1 MKKLYCMIFI
11 LMISFCAFA
20 KEKPLQV
27 TETEW
32 GFQVSNI
39 NSKGKIICKGYLD
52 CKLPEDVF
60 VILRTKDSIFNI
72 EVFAEEIV
80 NNKHNS
86 NVFILNE
93 KGFSELERNKKTESG
108 ADTGLV
114 LLDIAIAISEA
125 TEKEGFYL
133 GDSCESLL
141 VLTQKG
147 KISQVEAYQNGRN
160 LQLIISDLQKANPT
174 QLEVLVTEKK
184 AEKEKLSSNKA
195 SINDKSEILT
205 ADEKEHLKE
214 LWEKAGKEGYDHMP
228 WGTSISEFKILYPKA
243 NHKKQGCLN
252 VYTREGSSKNVEMS
266 YGFYNNALVAG
277 STTYKEVEETKGME
291 EDINIRMSE
300 LYGNPTDEENES
312 AHHVQKISDEEKQL
326 ANEMLRMFNMPY
338 RISAN
343 HIDYTEKHHTKTWNK
358 SKTFMIILQSQ
369 QLIGDSDVDN
379 TLIEFFIN
387 KSLHTITI
395 SYQDQSMTSQIN
407 ESNLQLEK
415 KQQEEKKAAEEAEK
429 RKRLDNL
436 DL

>member
-1 MKKLYCMIFI
+1 M
-11 LMISFCAFA
+11 
-20 KEKPLQV
+20 
-27 TETEW
+27 
-32 GFQVSNI
+32 
-39 NSKGKIICKGYLD
+39 
-52 CKLPEDVF
+52 
-60 VILRTKDSIFNI
+60 
-72 EVFAEEIV
+72 
-80 NNKHNS
+80 
-86 NVFILNE
+86 
-93 KGFSELERNKKTESG
+93 
-108 ADTGLV
+108 

-133 GDSCESLL
+133 GDSCDSLL
-141 VLTQKG
+141 VLAQKG

-160 LQLIISDLQKANPT
+160 LQLTISTLQKADPT

-184 AEKEKLSSNKA
+184 AEKGKLSSNKT

-205 ADEKEHLKE
+205 ADKKEHLKE
-214 LWEKAGKEGYDHMP
+214 LWEKAGKEGYDRMP

-243 NHKKQGCLN
+243 NYKKQGCLD
-252 VYTREGSSKNVEMS
+252 VYTREGSSENVEMS
-266 YGFYNNALVAG
+266 YSFYNNSLVAG
-277 STTYKEVEETKGME
+277 STTYKEVEETKGMK
-291 EDINIRMSE
+291 EDINIRMLE
-300 LYGNPTDEENES
+300 LYGNPTDEENAS
-312 AHHVQKISDEEKQL
+312 AHHVQKISAEEKQL

-343 HIDYTEKHHTKTWNK
+343 HINYTEKHHAKTWNK

-379 TLIEFFIN
+379 ALIEFFIN
-387 KSLHTITI
+387 QSLHIITI